1 MIDMT
6 PIKQFLGCETPR
18 AWLEA
23 APERLDILLIDHAH
37 CEKKAAST
45 AMNLLFRYVDRPEL
59 LRKLSQLA
67 REEMLH
73 FEQVLDY
80 MDKLGVRYDH
90 LSPARYAAAMRKYI
104 RNDEPNRLIDTLII
118 GAFIEARSCERFA
131 ALAPLLEQDE
141 RTADLARYYIFLLK
155 SESRHYE
162 DYLSLAQ
169 LYSPQDIG
177 ERVAF
182 FRDVERNLIES
193 VDSEFRFHSGVPAEG
208 AVQGS
213 SEAVQE

>member
-1 MIDMT
+1 MIDLN
-6 PIKQFLGCETPR
+6 PIKTFLGCETPQ
-18 AWLEA
+18 AWLDR
-23 APERLDILLIDHAH
+23 APAHLDILLIDHAH

-80 MDKLGVRYDH
+80 MDKFGVTYDH
-90 LSPARYAAAMRKYI
+90 LSPARYAAGLRSHI

-131 ALAPLLEQDE
+131 ALAPVLEQAE
-141 RTADLARYYIFLLK
+141 ETAELAKYYLFLLK
-155 SESRHYE
+155 SESRHYQ
-162 DYLSLAQ
+162 DYLALAE
-169 LYSPQDIG
+169 LYASENIA
-177 ERVAF
+177 ERIAF
-182 FRDVERNLIES
+182 FRKIEAELIQS
-193 VDSEFRFHSGVPAEG
+193 GDPEFRFHSGVPMD
-208 AVQGS
+208 
-213 SEAVQE
+213 